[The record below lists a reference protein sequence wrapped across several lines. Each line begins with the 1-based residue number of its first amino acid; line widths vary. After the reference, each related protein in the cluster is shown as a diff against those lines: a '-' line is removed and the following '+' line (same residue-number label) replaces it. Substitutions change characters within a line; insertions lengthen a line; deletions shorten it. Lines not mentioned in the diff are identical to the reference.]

1 MPTTC
6 RSRRASRTWLTR
18 RTIRRLSNEQ
28 ARVCGG
34 RFVLPT
40 RPRECSTG
48 GRYMTV
54 IRRSRLRWALIPALA
69 VLAVLAILALMRG
82 ERTVDQRV
90 ELPFDF
96 RQTAGTST
104 DSLVGSLQQR
114 IRENPKDFDSH
125 IKLANA
131 YLQKVR
137 ETGDPSLYSKTEALL
152 DDAQKLDDKSA
163 ELSATQGALARHD
176 FAAALGHGT
185 QALAL
190 DPGNARYHGIVGDA
204 QIELGRYE
212 EAIHSYQQMINSRPD
227 FASFS
232 RVAYARELYGDP
244 EGAIE
249 AMEFALQAGSGT
261 PENVAWAHVQLGNLW
276 FGSGNLKE
284 AEKAYG
290 LSTAT
295 VNAYAP
301 ALAAQAKVAAARGDL
316 EQASTLYQQAFNRI
330 PLPEYSISLGDVNTE
345 MGDETKAEE
354 QYALVQSMDKLLRA
368 NGVNTD
374 LEIALFYA
382 DHSMNLRTSLKK
394 ARTAYDARPSIHA
407 ADVLAWTLYK
417 TGNYKEAQ
425 EYSSKALKLGT
436 RDSLKL
442 FHAGMI
448 ARALGHKEQALA
460 YLQQAVDLNP
470 HFSLLY
476 ADEAADGL
484 KSLKAG
490 DKD

>member
-1 MPTTC
+1 
-6 RSRRASRTWLTR
+6 
-18 RTIRRLSNEQ
+18 
-28 ARVCGG
+28 
-34 RFVLPT
+34 
-40 RPRECSTG
+40 
-48 GRYMTV
+48 
-54 IRRSRLRWALIPALA
+54 LIPVVAALA
-69 VLAVLAILALMRG
+69 VLATLALLRN
-82 ERTVDQRV
+82 ERPVDQGV

-114 IRENPKDFDSH
+114 IRENPKDFDAH
-125 IKLANA
+125 INLANT

-137 ETGDPSLYSKTEALL
+137 ETGDPSLYTKTEDLL
-152 DDAQKLDDKSA
+152 DEAQRLDAHSP
-163 ELSATQGALARHD
+163 ELFATRGTLALARHD
-176 FAAALGHGT
+176 FAAALKYGT

-190 DPGNARYHGIVGDA
+190 DPESARYHGIVGDA
-204 QIELGRYE
+204 QLELGMYD
-212 EAIHSYQQMINSRPD
+212 EAVHSYQEMVDSRPD

-249 AMEFALQAGSGT
+249 AMQFALQAGSGI

-290 LSTAT
+290 LSTET

-301 ALAAQAKVAAARGDL
+301 ALTGQAKIAAARGDL
-316 EQASTLYQQAFNRI
+316 EQAATFYQQAFNRM
-330 PLPEYSISLGDVNTE
+330 PLPECAIALGDVYSE
-345 MGDETKAEE
+345 MGDENKAEE
-354 QYALVQSMDKLLRA
+354 QYELVRNMDKLLRA

-382 DHSMNLRTSLKK
+382 DHGMSLRTSLEK
-394 ARTAYDARPSIHA
+394 ARAAYDERPSIHA
-407 ADVLAWTLYK
+407 ADALAWTLYK

-425 EYSSKALKLGT
+425 EYSSEALKLGT

-448 ARALGHKEQALA
+448 AKALGQEEQARA
-460 YLQQAVDLNP
+460 YLHKAMDLNP

-490 DKD
+490 DKE